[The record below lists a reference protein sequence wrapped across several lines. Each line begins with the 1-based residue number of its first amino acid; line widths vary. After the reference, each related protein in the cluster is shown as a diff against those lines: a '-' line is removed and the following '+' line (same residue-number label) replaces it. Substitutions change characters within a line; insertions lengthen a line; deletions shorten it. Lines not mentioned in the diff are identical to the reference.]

1 MARYNRSN
9 SGFFQP
15 FFQPFF
21 HLFHARASLKLA
33 RFDGRPGALQACPH
47 QMRSILPFPIRLTS
61 SCILALLL
69 AASSVAQAA
78 SSPSFEA
85 SVTMERARASVA
97 RLAQGG
103 NNSDNDYHGD
113 FSASL
118 EVKLFLDQMASKHG
132 FKRSE
137 LDALFAKV
145 NHVEATIQLM
155 KPAPPG
161 KPKNWQAYR
170 DRFVETVRIN
180 AGVKFWN
187 DNRDALARA
196 QKQFG
201 VPANIIV
208 GIIGVETVYGRVT
221 GNFRVLDALTTLAFD
236 YPATPNRTVRMA
248 FFKGELESVL
258 LLTRSEQIDP
268 LSLLGSYAGAVG
280 LPQFMPSS
288 ILNYAIDFDG
298 DGHIDLRNSS
308 ADAIGSVANF
318 LTQHGWQRNDTG
330 AIVYPAKVAPHQA
343 WKPLIDLGLAATLHS
358 DQLLA
363 AGVSSDV
370 PLAPDMLFGLV
381 DLQNGAQ
388 ATEYWLGTNNF
399 YAITHYNRS
408 YFYAMSVIELG
419 RAVRL
424 AKGSDLEL

>member
-1 MARYNRSN
+1 
-9 SGFFQP
+9 
-15 FFQPFF
+15 
-21 HLFHARASLKLA
+21 
-33 RFDGRPGALQACPH
+33 
-47 QMRSILPFPIRLTS
+47 MRSILPFPIRPARS
-61 SCILALLL
+61 GILALLL
-69 AASSVAQAA
+69 AAAPLAQAL
-78 SSPSFEA
+78 SGTPEEA
-85 SVTMERARASVA
+85 SLTLERARASMA
-97 RLAQGG
+97 RIVQGS
-103 NNSDNDYHGD
+103 NNVNNNDHGD
-113 FSASL
+113 FSASP
-118 EVKLFLDQMASKHG
+118 EVNRFLDQMVSKHG

-137 LDALFAKV
+137 LEALFANV
-145 NHVEATIQLM
+145 NHVETAIQLM

-170 DRFVETVRIN
+170 ARFVEPVRIN

-187 DNRDALARA
+187 DNLDALERA
-196 QKQFG
+196 QQQYG
-201 VPANIIV
+201 VPADIIV

-236 YPATPNRTVRMA
+236 YPAAPNRAARMM
-248 FFKGELESVL
+248 FFEGELESVL

-288 ILNYAIDFDG
+288 ILKHAIDFDG
-298 DGHIDLRNSS
+298 DGHIDLRNSN

-318 LTQHGWQRNDTG
+318 LVQHGWQRNDPG
-330 AIVYPAKVAPHQA
+330 PIVVAAKVAPDQA
-343 WKPLIDLGLAATLHS
+343 WKPLIDLGLAATLRT

-370 PLAPDMLFGLV
+370 TPPDMLFGLV

-424 AKGSDLEL
+424 ARDPGTNL